1 MSNALGCTSI
11 NPCALEHAEEAGDSL
26 SPKERSMFMRYKVN
40 ENCIGCGQCASI
52 CPEVFALTDEGVA
65 RAEAGHVDGEID
77 KSAQEAA
84 ERCPVEAIESEP

>member
-1 MSNALGCTSI
+1 
-11 NPCALEHAEEAGDSL
+11 
-26 SPKERSMFMRYKVN
+26 MRYKVN